1 MSFWIAHPKATGLAV
16 ALETETPCPTL
27 CIAAGC
33 RCLQSIPD
41 NALQGES
48 TRRFDFRNTADTPET
63 IDTLRLGPYLQ
74 PFSLHSPLPRVPR
87 APWGTRVLASGQKHA
102 QLQRCSAFPILS
114 LPQPP
119 ACSVFTPILP
129 HFHPDGTYQPFLPRF
144 YPNFT
149 PILPRFHP
157 DGTYQPCLPPLCP
170 VFTPFWRVK
179 CVGLKKRVKRG

>member
-1 MSFWIAHPKATGLAV
+1 MLPGWQGSHAEQSRNGDAHQAMSFWIAHTKATGLAV

-33 RCLQSIPD
+33 RCLHSIPD

-87 APWGTRVLASGQKHA
+87 VPWGTRVLASGQNHA

-119 ACSVFTPILP
+119 ACPVFTPILP
-129 HFHPDGTYQPFLPRF
+129 HFHPDGTYHPFLPRF
-144 YPNFT
+144 YP
-149 PILPRFHP
+149 
-157 DGTYQPCLPPLCP
+157 G
-170 VFTPFWRVK
+170 FTPFWRVN
-179 CVGLKKRVKRG
+179 CVGVKRRVKTG